1 MAENILSS
9 RFREPW
15 PKKKIKLIFSVNV
28 PMTSTHLTP
37 LRLSNVANE
46 QHHNSTNYT
55 NDVDLRHECNKIE
68 DDVLLTQ
75 QFSTDSKR
83 GDRLFYLSI
92 VSIVLLVSLALTYN
106 IEAYLA
112 TNNKTTEVSID
123 ITRETEIPVMVLS
136 LDHST
141 APKLSTTM
149 TSDIDLDLEYFNCD
163 MFRDNYSTH
172 YNLLVEMN
180 KIVNNGTIIYNSF
193 SNYSNDDGKY
203 SFANIRLNSSNVNYT
218 IYGYTEYIWE
228 YQLMTNNHWEFIDN
242 DTELI
247 IIYYKINDAFMTL
260 HKDSSIL
267 FENIK
272 HTYDNFEHE
281 NKNVIYIIEFYSYLG
296 TINSNHYDTF
306 WIIPIINSP
315 KTISKLVMTDDCVMS
330 FDINSFAIVKNT
342 TDKETFV
349 NDLLESQYYTYST
362 IPLSQFIQ
370 DGSNSNYFSR
380 NTILKN
386 TYTSIAYSKFS
397 SKNTITNTEIDS
409 FDVDTHP
416 STLVTAEQ
424 FWKRDVIATGKN
436 SSGNININ
444 KTNISNSFVEYLVS
458 YSQLVFI
465 EANVDAFDYK
475 YVTKHLVT
483 IWDVLGNTGGLFSI
497 IKVVIIGIISFI
509 TFGTNVPKICQKC
522 SKWCTQYKCCA
533 CGCDCDKC
541 LEIVFSGIAP
551 YQKYN
556 KTDQA
561 KLLRFLKENDYCTKN
576 EIALGVMHEYQKEI
590 QELKA
595 TVKELK
601 AELQHND
608 QNI

>member
-1 MAENILSS
+1 
-9 RFREPW
+9 
-15 PKKKIKLIFSVNV
+15 
-28 PMTSTHLTP
+28 MTSTP
-37 LRLSNVANE
+37 LISLIASNDANE

-55 NDVDLRHECNKIE
+55 NHVDLRHECNKIE
-68 DDVLLTQ
+68 DDALLTQ
-75 QFSTDSKR
+75 KFSTHSKR

-92 VSIVLLVSLALTYN
+92 VSIILLVSLALTYN
-106 IEAYLA
+106 IDTYLA
-112 TNNKTTEVSID
+112 ASNKTTEVSID
-123 ITRETEIPVMVLS
+123 ITHETEIPVVVLS

-141 APKLSTTM
+141 AQQLSTTM

-218 IYGYTEYIWE
+218 IYGYTEHICE
-228 YQLMTNNHWEFIDN
+228 YQLLTDNSWKFIDN

-247 IIYYKINDAFMTL
+247 IIYCKINDGFMTL
-260 HKDSSIL
+260 DKYTSTL

-272 HTYDNFEHE
+272 ETYDNFVNGHE
-281 NKNVIYIIEFYSYLG
+281 KKNVIYIIEFYSFSSMNLK
-296 TINSNHYDTF
+296 HYDTL

-315 KTISKLVMTDDCVMS
+315 KKISKLGKNDDCGML
-330 FDINSFAIVKNT
+330 FDINSFAMVKNT

-370 DGSNSNYFSR
+370 DGSDSNYFST
-380 NTILKN
+380 NTILKY
-386 TYTSIAYSKFS
+386 TYTSVAYSKFS
-397 SKNTITNTEIDS
+397 SKNTITNKDVDS
-409 FDVDTHP
+409 FDVDIKT
-416 STLVTAEQ
+416 STYVTAEE
-424 FWKRDVIATGKN
+424 FWNFDVTAIDNYKN
-436 SSGNININ
+436 SSG
-444 KTNISNSFVEYLVS
+444 SVNSFVQYLVS
-458 YSQLVFI
+458 YSQLVLI
-465 EANVDAFDYK
+465 EANMDGFDYR

-483 IWDVLGNTGGLFSI
+483 IWDVLGNTGGMFSI

-522 SKWCTQYKCCA
+522 SKWCTQYKCCDYI
-533 CGCDCDKC
+533 CDCDKC
-541 LEIVFSGIAP
+541 LEMVFGGIAP

-556 KTDQA
+556 KTDQS
-561 KLLRFLKENDYCTKN
+561 KLLRFLKENGYAKN
-576 EIALGVMHEYQKEI
+576 ELVLGLIHEHQREI

-601 AELQHND
+601 AKLQHND